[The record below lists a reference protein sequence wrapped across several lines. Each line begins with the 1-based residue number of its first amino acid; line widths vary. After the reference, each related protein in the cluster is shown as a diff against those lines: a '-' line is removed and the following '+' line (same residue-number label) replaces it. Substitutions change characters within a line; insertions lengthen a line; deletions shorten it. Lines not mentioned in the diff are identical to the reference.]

1 MTPAARI
8 NAAIG
13 ILNDVL
19 SGQPAEQALL
29 SWSRKSRFAGS
40 GDRAAI
46 RDLVFEA
53 LRRRDSLAALGG
65 GLHGRGL
72 MIGLLRANGTDPATI
87 FTGEGYAPETLSAD
101 EVTGGVP
108 AAEATNM
115 HDLPEWLWPQWQASL
130 KEDALSAAHQMRS
143 RAPIWLRVNPHKA
156 DPATIRDQLAHQ
168 GIETEKA
175 PQSATAL
182 RVIEGERRV
191 SGSQAYM
198 EGWVELQDLSP
209 QLACEMLPLST
220 GIRVLDYCAGGGGK
234 SLALAAR
241 VDIEVTAH
249 DIAPDRMKDLPARA
263 SRAGVEIK
271 IAPTSPIDKKYDMVV
286 ADVPCSGTGTWR
298 RTPDAKWRLKSD
310 DLEAMIETQAQIL
323 RETAPLV
330 RSGGHLAYMTC
341 SVLERENEKQAD
353 NFLLHHPDF
362 SEIARE
368 RWLNPRG
375 SDGFFLS
382 LMQRN

>member
-8 NAAIG
+8 NASIG
-13 ILNDVL
+13 ILDDVL

-40 GDRAAI
+40 GDRTAI

-72 MIGLLRANGTDPATI
+72 MIGLLRVNGNDPATM
-87 FTGEGYAPETLSAD
+87 FTGEGYAPEPLSAD
-101 EVTGGVP
+101 EIVGGAL
-108 AAEATNM
+108 AAEASTM
-115 HDLPEWLWPQWQASL
+115 HDLPEWLWPEWQASL
-130 KEDALSAAHQMRS
+130 KDAALSVAHQMRP
-143 RAPIWLRVNPHKA
+143 RAPIWLRVNPRRA
-156 DPATIRDQLAHQ
+156 DTSTIRNQLAQ
-168 GIETEKA
+168 EGIETETTA
-175 PQSATAL
+175 FSATAL

-191 SGSQAYM
+191 SGSQAYQR
-198 EGWVELQDLSP
+198 GKIELQDLSP
-209 QLACEMLPLST
+209 QLACEMLPLSQ
-220 GIRVLDYCAGGGGK
+220 GMRVLDYCAGGGGK

-241 VDIEVTAH
+241 AEIEVTAH

-263 SRAGVEIK
+263 ARAGVKIE
-271 IAPTSPIDKKYDMVV
+271 IAPPAAMDKQYDLVV

-298 RTPDAKWRLKSD
+298 RTPDAKWRLKPD
-310 DLEAMIETQAQIL
+310 DLEGLIETQAQIL

-330 RSGGHLAYMTC
+330 RLSGHLAYMTC
-341 SVLERENEKQAD
+341 SVLERENEQQAND
-353 NFLLHHPDF
+353 FLLHHSDF

-368 RWLNPRG
+368 RWLAPHG